1 MFLIFTIF
9 DFCKFFLVNRKKRGL
24 YSFFLNNPYFF
35 GLIDH
40 IVSILTSEKNAI
52 KKLTFYEWG
61 LFDFYFLKIFF
72 PF

>member
-40 IVSILTSEKNAI
+40 IVSILTSEKKCNQ
-52 KKLTFYEWG
+52 KVN
-61 LFDFYFLKIFF
+61 FL
-72 PF
+72 